1 MPKVGELGVSYLQDG
16 TEAAKDLTVP
26 QPIDYTRKQVGVD
39 LALVPG
45 TVFALRGRTIFD
57 VASHV
62 DAAPGVDRSNI
73 AEHDYTATVRMGS
86 QWVLAGNWAERNY
99 YAYFAGTNLPSLF
112 KPNDNDKFQGWGGN
126 LTWNSA
132 GALQIVLDYRHMD
145 RQTYGITDRTGGEVR
160 WSTGER
166 ALMIGGGLHFVNAP
180 ETLNV
185 DGTAPAKSLSH
196 KEGRIWVMGTK
207 GKFTGS
213 LDGIVQVYEEGNRYL
228 AGLTSVYEV
237 IASLGYQASTNLK
250 VSGDL
255 SYGSTP
261 ESKNETRGLLKAE
274 YRFGFGKK
282 GGQ

>member
-1 MPKVGELGVSYLQDG
+1 
-16 TEAAKDLTVP
+16 
-26 QPIDYTRKQVGVD
+26 VGVD

-57 VASHV
+57 VASHL
-62 DAAPGVDRSNI
+62 DPAPGTDRSNI
-73 AEHDYTATVRMGS
+73 AEHDYTATFKLGS
-86 QWVLAGNWAERNY
+86 QFVLAGNWAERNY

-132 GALQIVLDYRHMD
+132 GALQIVVDYRHMD

-160 WSTGER
+160 WSTNER
-166 ALMIGGGLHFVNAP
+166 ALMIGGSLHFVNAP

-213 LDGIVQVYEEGNRYL
+213 LDGIIQVYEEGNRYL
-228 AGLTSVYEV
+228 AGLTNVYEV

-255 SYGSTP
+255 GYGTTP
-261 ESKNETRGLLKAE
+261 ASKGETRGLLKAE